1 LSPFSN
7 GRPSAFTS
15 PAGKL
20 ARGRSARGRKVAG
33 GRAKASEKAAAIRAR
48 VTDVLPIR
56 DHLPTRSVPFVNYA
70 IIAANLAGF
79 VLERAQIAQG
89 VDPTDLLLTLGLVPR
104 RLFADPVIGV
114 ETVFTS
120 MFMHDPSNLMHI
132 GGNMLFLWIFG
143 DNVEDALGHLR
154 YLAFYLIGG
163 AGAAAAQTLTAPN
176 SVLPMVGASGA
187 ISAVLA
193 AYVLLYP
200 RSPITVL
207 NPLPLIGWLLWGIF
221 LQFPAWLVV
230 GLYFVVNLWSA
241 LTTNAQGGVAFMA
254 HVGGFVS
261 GAVLLRSFMAG
272 RQRLDDYARWER
284 WARRRRP
291 DAY

>member
-1 LSPFSN
+1 V
-7 GRPSAFTS
+7 R
-15 PAGKL
+15 
-20 ARGRSARGRKVAG
+20 
-33 GRAKASEKAAAIRAR
+33 R
-48 VTDVLPIR
+48 VIPLR
-56 DHLPTRSVPFVNYA
+56 DHLPTRTVPLVNYA
-70 IIAANLAGF
+70 LIAANVAVF
-79 VLERAQIAQG
+79 ALEWDTLSQGADAQ
-89 VDPTDLLLTLGLVPR
+89 DLLLTWGLVPR
-104 RLFADPVIGV
+104 RLFVDPLIGV

-120 MFMHDPSNLMHI
+120 MFMHDPTNLMHI

-154 YLAFYLIGG
+154 YLVFYLLGG
-163 AGAAAAQTLTAPN
+163 VGAAAAQTLAAPS
-176 SVLPMVGASGA
+176 SVMPMVGASGA

-221 LQFPAWLVV
+221 LQFPAWLVI

-241 LTTNAQGGVAFMA
+241 LVSRSQGGVAFLA

-261 GAVLLRSFMAG
+261 GAVLLRTFMSG

-284 WARRRRP
+284 WAQRRRR
-291 DAY
+291 DVW